1 MPKIQDE
8 KLPVISQETL
18 DVVEKVE
25 QALPQVKGLEASDLE
40 IDEIAGLAKES
51 FNNLMDLGMQVDA
64 RFSAEIFSVASTMLG
79 HALTAKTAKIN
90 KKLKMIDLQL
100 KKAELDR
107 KLSQTPKEKT
117 EETPLGSGTILDR
130 NELLK
135 MITKQ
140 AQDNENGKKDK

>member
-100 KKAELDR
+100 KKADLDR
-107 KLSQTPKEKT
+107 KLAQTPKEKT